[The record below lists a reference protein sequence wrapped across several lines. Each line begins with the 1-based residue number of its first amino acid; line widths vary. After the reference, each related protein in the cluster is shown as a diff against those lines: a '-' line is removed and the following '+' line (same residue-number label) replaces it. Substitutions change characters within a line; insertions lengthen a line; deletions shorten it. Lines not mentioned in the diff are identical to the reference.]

1 VESKLSKK
9 ERIIE
14 FRYSKNKQKNN
25 TIITKKSLVI
35 AWAPHSV
42 RAEKIAHS
50 LNSKIFIKGCQSKAK
65 ILSLIKYIKL
75 SINTMKVLQKEK
87 PDVIICQLPPIFLA
101 YSILVYKFLTFSTKP
116 DIILDLHSASF
127 FKPWT
132 YFGFMNKYL
141 YKKSK
146 QLIITN
152 KQLITVIDSK
162 YKNKVLILEDAI
174 FDIPKTKNKTN
185 TTTVSQLSYTS
196 DYDND
201 RCFKVGIICSFAPDE
216 PISEIIA
223 TAKQIPDVK
232 FFITGDHNRIN
243 NKILNNDSN
252 TENLHY
258 TGFLEYDDYI
268 KLISSMDALIAL
280 TKRNKTLLSGCSE
293 AIMLEKPLITSNFEV
308 LQKSYNKG
316 TVFVDNS
323 VPQIVNA
330 ITKVRKNYWK
340 LKKEIKY
347 LKEEKDNEWNMK
359 INIIKTMI

>member
-1 VESKLSKK
+1 VESRLSKK
-9 ERIIE
+9 ERIIQ
-14 FRYSKNKQKNN
+14 FRYSKNKQRYN

-50 LNSKIFIKGCQSKAK
+50 LNSKIFIKGYQSKAK

-75 SINTMKVLQKEK
+75 SINTMRLLQKEK
-87 PDVIICQLPPIFLA
+87 PDLIICQLPPIFLA

-116 DIILDLHSASF
+116 DMILDLHSASF

-152 KQLITVIDSK
+152 KQLSTAIDSK

-174 FDIPKTKNKTN
+174 FPIPKTKIQTN
-185 TTTVSQLSYTS
+185 TTISHLPHLS
-196 DYDND
+196 DYNND
-201 RCFKVGIICSFAPDE
+201 KSFKVGIICSFAPDE

-232 FFITGDHNRIN
+232 FFITGDYNRIN
-243 NKILNNDSN
+243 NKILNNDS
-252 TENLHY
+252 TIENLY
-258 TGFLEYDDYI
+258 FTGFLEYDDYI
-268 KLISSMDALIAL
+268 KLISSMDALIVL

-323 VPQIVNA
+323 VQQIVNA
-330 ITKVRKNYWK
+330 ITKVRKNYRK
-340 LKKEIKY
+340 LKDEIKY
-347 LKEEKDNEWNMK
+347 LKEEKDNEWKMK
-359 INIIKTMI
+359 INIIKSII

>member
-1 VESKLSKK
+1 MEIKLSKK
-9 ERIIE
+9 ERII
-14 FRYSKNKQKNN
+14 RYWYAKNKHKYNN
-25 TIITKKSLVI
+25 IITKKSLVI

-50 LNSKIFIKGCQSKAK
+50 LNSKIFIKGYQSKAK

-75 SINTMKVLQKEK
+75 SINTIKVLQKEK
-87 PDVIICQLPPIFLA
+87 PDVVICQLPPIFLA
-101 YSILVYKFLTFSTKP
+101 YSIFIFKFLTFSSKP

-132 YFGFMNKYL
+132 YFDFMNKYI

-146 QLIITN
+146 QLVITN
-152 KQLITVIDSK
+152 KELMTEIDSK
-162 YKNKVLILEDAI
+162 YKDKILILEDAI
-174 FDIPKTKNKTN
+174 FDIPKTKIKTN
-185 TTTVSQLSYTS
+185 NTTVSQLSYLS
-196 DYDND
+196 DYNNEK
-201 RCFKVGIICSFAPDE
+201 CFRVGIICSFAPDE

-232 FFITGDHNRIN
+232 FFITGDYNRIN
-243 NKILNNDSN
+243 NKVLNDS
-252 TENLHY
+252 TIKNLHY

-268 KLISSMDALIAL
+268 RLISSMDALIVL

-293 AIMLEKPLITSNFEV
+293 AVMLEKPLITSNFEV

-323 VPQIVNA
+323 VQQIVNA
-330 ITKVRKNYWK
+330 ITKVQKNYWK
-340 LKKEIKY
+340 LKEEIKD

-359 INIIKTMI
+359 IDIIKTII

>member
-1 VESKLSKK
+1 METKLSKK
-9 ERIIE
+9 ERIIQFPYYKKKE
-14 FRYSKNKQKNN
+14 KYDAI
-25 TIITKKSLVI
+25 TTKKSLVI
-35 AWAPHSV
+35 AWVPHSV

-50 LNSKIFIKGCQSKAK
+50 LNSKIFIKGYQSKAK
-65 ILSLIKYIKL
+65 ILSIIKYIKL

-101 YSILVYKFLTFSTKP
+101 YSVLVYKFLTFSTKP
-116 DIILDLHSASF
+116 DMILDLHSASF

-132 YFGFMNKYL
+132 YFGFMNEYL

-152 KQLITVIDSK
+152 KQLTTAIDSK

-174 FDIPKTKNKTN
+174 FRIPKTKIQTN
-185 TTTVSQLSYTS
+185 PTISHLPHLS
-196 DYDND
+196 DYNND
-201 RCFKVGIICSFAPDE
+201 KSFKVGIICSFAPDE

-232 FFITGDHNRIN
+232 FFITGDCNRIN
-243 NKILNNDSN
+243 NKILNNDS
-252 TENLHY
+252 TIENLYY

-268 KLISSMDALIAL
+268 KLISSMDAVIVL
-280 TKRNKTLLSGCSE
+280 TKRDKTLLSGCSE

-323 VPQIVNA
+323 VQEIVNA
-330 ITKVRKNYWK
+330 VTKVRKNYWK
-340 LKKEIKY
+340 LKQKIKY

-359 INIIKTMI
+359 ISIIKTMI